1 MKKYE
6 AVIILNPN
14 LSTKVDVFKK
24 DFEKLLSDNSF
35 KIIKTEDVGRRQL
48 AYSIT
53 NHNKGHYI
61 LFNLE
66 GDPSKLLELE
76 TKIKYNESIIRHL
89 FLVVKEHNGEDSSL
103 FIESK
108 NKKPEPVEEVAKK
121 EEKAAVQEEVVETKK
136 EEPSLETEEGK
147 NSMSKYELPSK
158 FDHKD
163 TDVLK
168 QFITETGKI
177 IPARVTGISASNQ
190 RKVTKSIKIARFL
203 ALLPYTDMHQ

>member
-35 KIIKTEDVGRRQL
+35 KIIKSEDVGRRQL

-108 NKKPEPVEEVAKK
+108 NKKPEPVEEVVKK
-121 EEKAAVQEEVVETKK
+121 EEKAAVQEAVVETKQ
-136 EEPSLETEEGK
+136 EESSKETEEGEK
-147 NSMSKYELPSK
+147 
-158 FDHKD
+158 
-163 TDVLK
+163 
-168 QFITETGKI
+168 
-177 IPARVTGISASNQ
+177 
-190 RKVTKSIKIARFL
+190 
-203 ALLPYTDMHQ
+203 